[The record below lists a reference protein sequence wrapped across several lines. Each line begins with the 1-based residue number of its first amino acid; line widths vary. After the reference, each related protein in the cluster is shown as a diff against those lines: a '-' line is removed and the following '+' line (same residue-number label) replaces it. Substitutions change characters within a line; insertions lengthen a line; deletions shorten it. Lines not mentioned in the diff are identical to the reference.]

1 MKWKLARSS
10 LKFYFLVSK
19 NVRLLLTRIMYYI
32 SNKFSLIQCVCYWS
46 GRNIFSRIILFIS
59 TVEPLFRRHPRDRVK
74 CHLNKGVP
82 WREVGLRQLIINQE
96 IQHSKSLLIYLY
108 EIIWWIHKSALRR
121 ELVSF
126 LCESFYHC
134 DKCAVRNIDPL
145 CGQSGTFWVIRCPLN
160 GG

>member
-1 MKWKLARSS
+1 M
-10 LKFYFLVSK
+10 
-19 NVRLLLTRIMYYI
+19 
-32 SNKFSLIQCVCYWS
+32 CPYWNS
-46 GRNIFSRIILFIS
+46 VIVKKTAIGQVGTFFSRIKLFIS
-59 TVEPLFRRHPRDRVK
+59 TVEPLFRGHPRDRVK

-134 DKCAVRNIDPL
+134 DKGAVRNIDPL
-145 CGQSGTFWVIRCPLN
+145 CGQSGTFWVIEWRLTPGFGTQKKCAFPLVSLH
-160 GG
+160 